1 MATHSSTLA
10 WRIPQTGGARQAI
23 VCVVPKELDT
33 CFLKVAIMPLY
44 LHEPFSSPTH
54 LCNPLILPSFLL
66 LVCLLTK
73 DKN

>member
-23 VCVVPKELDT
+23 VRVVPKELDT
-33 CFLKVAIMPLY
+33 CFLEVAIMPLY

-54 LCNPLILPSFLL
+54 LCNPLFLL